1 MFKKSRIKISNNF
14 LKGIFFSPCLQK
26 NRFECVGK
34 SIEVDLN
41 QFFRHL
47 NWFEIFKK
55 IDLNRFKMDLS
66 EILMDLSKIRM
77 DFSESK
83 NPSKSI

>member
-1 MFKKSRIKISNNF
+1 MFKNREQKIPTVF
-14 LKGIFFSPCLQK
+14 LKGMFFFAVLAKKIDFSVS
-26 NRFECVGK
+26 N
-34 SIEVDLN
+34 SIEIDLN
-41 QFFRHL
+41 LFFRHL
-47 NWFEIFKK
+47 NWFKIFKK

-66 EILMDLSKIRM
+66 EILMDLSEIRM